1 MTLTNIVLM
10 VIALAGL
17 LLGMSGFLLGKRAL
31 KKARQTDELSH
42 RQSLRPFLN
51 GHSSIDSW
59 RRAADESKQASE
71 RRRLNG

>member
-1 MTLTNIVLM
+1 MATNTIAM
-10 VIALAGL
+10 VAALLGL

-31 KKARQTDELSH
+31 RKAKQSDELAR

-51 GHSSIDSW
+51 GHSSIGSW
-59 RRAADESKQASE
+59 KRAADESQQASE